1 MSITELPNDALL
13 AVIDM
18 QVGFQETGSEWQVPR
33 YAEAETQVS
42 RLAAAFDEQV
52 VWTRFVR
59 DPAEKGAWADYY
71 DRWSTFRVDEDSRQ
85 WDLTIDPPPAHPVI
99 SLPTFSKWGPELG
112 ALVPVSAPLVLCGVS
127 TDCCV
132 LATALSAIDAGRS
145 VIVVTDACAA
155 VNDQAQEQ
163 TVQLL
168 GLLSPMVSLTTTDQ
182 ILGAL
187 R

>member
-1 MSITELPNDALL
+1 MNVAELPNDTLL

-18 QVGFQETGSEWQVPR
+18 QVAFQETGSEWQVPR
-33 YAEAETQVS
+33 YQEAEDQVAK
-42 RLAAAFDEQV
+42 LAAAFDEQV

-59 DPAEKGAWADYY
+59 DPAEKGAWANYY

-85 WDLTIDPPPAHPVI
+85 WDLTIEPPASHPVI
-99 SLPTFSKWGPELG
+99 SLPTFSKWGTELA
-112 ALVPVSAPLVLCGVS
+112 ALAPVGAPLILCGVA

-132 LATALSAIDAGRS
+132 LATALAAIDAGRS

-155 VNDQAQEQ
+155 VSDQAQEQ
-163 TVQLL
+163 TFQLL
-168 GLLSPMVSLTTTDQ
+168 GLLSPMITLTTTDQ
-182 ILGAL
+182 ILGVM